1 MEVKKLVAVQ
11 LNTAGPSI
19 SFILPEMKTL
29 VRQADKLLIVSM
41 RDKKVLS
48 EIQMDQTYSGQ
59 PAMLYKG
66 QYIELNGSQL
76 QFVTLLGQ
84 KQNKQLSIPLEAQ
97 SFHSYSNVLFIVSKN
112 DLYCVYLESLEV
124 VLISSFNSG
133 PYIFQYSKNELA
145 TVTDNQLYILNTEAH
160 TFVKQP
166 TNLKSAITYIA
177 NQQFIQI
184 VDQSLVFNKQTL
196 ISFDSSVSE
205 SRPSLNDQYLLITT
219 STGCMELHQ
228 CPVFNQAFESLF
240 TLRFS
245 KQTIKATNVQIEKK
259 SENETAKQINHFIN
273 ELIILKENGFDKF
286 ENGKQN
292 AQELT
297 QKLLGEWKGDS
308 VKQNEAELKEIAELT
323 AKVEKQKKELLEL
336 KAQQKIKDDI
346 IKRIK
351 ILEQQV

>member
-11 LNTAGPSI
+11 LNTTGPSI

-48 EIQMDQTYSGQ
+48 EIQMDQTYGGQ
-59 PAMLYKG
+59 PAMLFKG

-133 PYIFQYSKNELA
+133 PYIFQHSKNELA

-219 STGCMELHQ
+219 STGSMELHQ

-273 ELIILKENGFDKF
+273 ELIILKENGFELF

-292 AQELT
+292 AKELT